1 MTTATEEKT
10 ALEKTR
16 EKEMTVRQKKMSTLS
31 DLLND
36 PASQQK
42 MAKAAPA
49 YLSTE
54 MLTRVA
60 LTAVQK
66 NEALMRVSPGSIL
79 QACMDCA
86 AYGLVPNS
94 MMNEAHLIPFGT
106 SCVLVVGYNG
116 LIKLATNTGLVSAVK
131 VRKVFENDH
140 FEYELGLNE
149 KLDHKPATSD
159 PGNFIGCYAIV
170 VFTDGT
176 KDFRYVSKEEGLA
189 HGKRFSKNFGSKS
202 STWKLDEEAMICK
215 TAVRMVLKYV
225 PSSPENLKRSE
236 ALSRAI
242 SSDERMESGAHV
254 IDLEPKEEIKMP
266 EPVKDEYIDPDTG
279 EVVPDD
285 LDDDGGREETSLF
298 PENQNAPQD

>member
-1 MTTATEEKT
+1 MTTKEKT

-16 EKEMTVRQKKMSTLS
+16 EKEMTTREKKLTTLS

-36 PASQQK
+36 PSSQAK

-49 YLSTE
+49 YLNTE
-54 MLTRVA
+54 TLTRVA

-66 NEALMRVSPGSIL
+66 NEALMKVSAGSIL

-94 MMNEAHLIPFGT
+94 MTNEAHLVPFGN
-106 SCVLVVGYNG
+106 SCVLVVGYKG

-131 VRKVFENDH
+131 VRKVFEND
-140 FEYELGLNE
+140 FFKYELGLNDILE
-149 KLDHKPATSD
+149 HKPATSN
-159 PGNFIGCYAIV
+159 PGKFIGCYAVV

-176 KDFRYVSKEEGLA
+176 QDFRYVSKEEGLA

-242 SSDERMESGAHV
+242 TSDERMESGAGI
-254 IDLEPKEEIKMP
+254 IDIEQAEEIRAPKPVEASVDVDP
-266 EPVKDEYIDPDTG
+266 ETG
-279 EVVPDD
+279 EVIPPEEEDPTINPPKELFPDD
-285 LDDDGGREETSLF
+285 GSG
-298 PENQNAPQD
+298 N